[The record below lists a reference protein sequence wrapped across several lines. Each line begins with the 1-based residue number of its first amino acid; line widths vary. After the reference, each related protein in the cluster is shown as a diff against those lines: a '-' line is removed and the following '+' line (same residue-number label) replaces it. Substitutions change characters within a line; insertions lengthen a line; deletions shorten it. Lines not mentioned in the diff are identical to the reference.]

1 MKVQNWKDEKKTL
14 ASLTS
19 LIAHMQLLPLIRRKG
34 TDRKLKEKKNRWS
47 CTKYGNSNV
56 TCLSIISQVITL
68 CILWYQVFMVFRS
81 FVQIPAPSVLTS
93 NNWFY
98 LRGSSVSAGQSHHT
112 SDSNSHLIP
121 PPLFL
126 FPSSSFSSS
135 SCCFSHQASGSSQ
148 VFDQCSVARRLV
160 VLSSVRQR
168 QRASRR
174 GMKGNWAVQPLLFTM
189 GNLLHEVVEQI
200 TTFSLPFLTSTET
213 QCVSIFL

>member
-1 MKVQNWKDEKKTL
+1 MSFYNFT
-14 ASLTS
+14 SYHLTS
-19 LIAHMQLLPLIRRKG
+19 TLVPGVHGIPQLCA
-34 TDRKLKEKKNRWS
+34 NS
-47 CTKYGNSNV
+47 C
-56 TCLSIISQVITL
+56 
-68 CILWYQVFMVFRS
+68 S
-81 FVQIPAPSVLTS
+81 FLLTS
-93 NNWFY
+93 NNWIY
-98 LRGSSVSAGQSHHT
+98 LSGSSVSAGQSHHT

-121 PPLFL
+121 PPLVL
-126 FPSSSFSSS
+126 FPSSFSSS

-168 QRASRR
+168 QCASRR